1 MTATSTLGR
10 VEPQR
15 SAEGFVEK
23 IATITVD
30 MEGAVAAVLKMY
42 QVTLDDK
49 NIDELGIL
57 LTWGHTCDERVLLE
71 RGD

>member
-1 MTATSTLGR
+1 MTATSTLGH

-15 SAEGFVEK
+15 SAEVFVKK

-49 NIDELGIL
+49 NIAELGIL